1 MELFEALLLGPML
14 IVRAA
19 MTIIQGGR
27 CPPRL
32 IPYNLYVSARKLV
45 SRLWVS
51 DVINVN
57 STLVQ
62 LTCSNVKMQDLHSEL
77 LETINLSGK
86 VLQPFLNL

>member
-1 MELFEALLLGPML
+1 ML
-14 IVRAA
+14 IVQAA

-62 LTCSNVKMQDLHSEL
+62 LTWLKC
-77 LETINLSGK
+77 
-86 VLQPFLNL
+86 